1 MRFMCTWMVHEDKR
15 EEVLK
20 VWSSLSPE
28 ERGDAGPG
36 VTIIGRWHNLVE
48 MTGVAIVE
56 TESAAALSAY
66 LLKWN
71 PYMDM
76 DIAPVLDDEESAAVG
91 KAALGI

>member
-1 MRFMCTWMVHEDKR
+1 MKFTCTWKVHQNKR

-20 VWSSLSPE
+20 VWCSLSPE
-28 ERGDAGPG
+28 ERVDAGPG
-36 VTIIGRWHNLVE
+36 VKIIGRWHNLVE